1 MKCKKV
7 INMQNAPCLKLSPQS
22 TYGSNIVLLCFASFS
37 LTTKRKKKTGKKL
50 FAILFMHNPLKC
62 IRFIGF
68 GKLEN
73 LDHQSTQTSFSKPA

>member
-37 LTTKRKKKTGKKL
+37 LTTKRKKKDQKIVTCNIIH
-50 FAILFMHNPLKC
+50 AQP
-62 IRFIGF
+62 
-68 GKLEN
+68 
-73 LDHQSTQTSFSKPA
+73 S